1 MTAVSLARKIQKRGM
16 TISFWFYDHKPKII
30 EVNVHTLPGSKGG
43 GIVNKIVKTEK
54 ELVAFLLTFLVK
66 E

>member
-16 TISFWFYDHKPKII
+16 TISFWFCDHIPKTI
-30 EVNVHTLPGSKGG
+30 EVLVHTLPNSKGG
-43 GIVNKIVKTEK
+43 GIKQKKVKTEK